1 MTKKVIQRY
10 GYILACP
17 IINLTTVYID
27 NLLIKIVNINVKGNQ
42 KMKYK

>member
-10 GYILACP
+10 GYNILACP

-27 NLLIKIVNINVKGNQ
+27 DLLMKIG
-42 KMKYK
+42 